1 MSEGDV
7 VRLERLP
14 GKVGGKVTFKDVLAL
29 AGNGKMTAGTP
40 TVAKAKV
47 TGSIVE
53 QGKGKKVRVF
63 KFKKNSQYKI
73 MRGHRQ
79 DQTTVKITGISAG

>member
-1 MSEGDV
+1 
-7 VRLERLP
+7 
-14 GKVGGKVTFKDVLAL
+14 
-29 AGNGKMTAGTP
+29 
-40 TVAKAKV
+40 VAKAKV

-53 QGKGKKVRVF
+53 QSKSKKVRVF

-79 DQTTVKITGISAG
+79 DQTAVKITGISAG